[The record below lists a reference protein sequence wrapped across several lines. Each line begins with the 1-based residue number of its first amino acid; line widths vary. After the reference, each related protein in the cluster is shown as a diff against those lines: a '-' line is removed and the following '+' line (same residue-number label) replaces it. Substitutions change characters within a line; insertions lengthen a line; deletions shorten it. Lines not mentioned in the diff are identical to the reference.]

1 MFGNDLFYLEEEVAE
16 IKTSTR
22 KLLQRLLPY
31 FYKFRTRIIT
41 ATILLLVSTGLG
53 LLGPVLLKHAI
64 DVDIKQGS
72 ISGLVRTSII
82 YLVLQIVVYLIGYFQ
97 RVSLAIVGERACA
110 LLKENLYRHIIN
122 LPLSFFDKNPVGK
135 LLTRVDSDTEAI
147 KNLFTTSAVVL
158 TQDLVLLIGMSVVM
172 SIINYKLFLVILIL
186 LPPFIYAFWWF
197 QKNIRPVYLKVRRK
211 VAEINNFV
219 NETLQALP
227 VVQAFN
233 REEHSYQKMENL
245 SKDKFQQE
253 LVGMKLWYRIWF
265 LVDFGEVLGLVLIL
279 GIGGIWALK
288 GLITIGTLFLFANYI
303 TRLFMPLRGLSDQL
317 NIIQRALASA
327 ERIFGIFS
335 ERTEESPKIE
345 IRQSLRSFRMT
356 TSQEPKI
363 CFQHVYFK
371 YETTEKTE
379 QIREWILEDINFSV
393 KNGEKIALVGETGGG
408 KTSIISLLLKF
419 YLPQKGNILIDN
431 KDIMAIDYQTVRSKI
446 GFVPQ
451 DIILFPG
458 SVLDNLRLFDKQISL
473 EQVKSAVD
481 RIKILPT
488 IENFPNGFETDLVAR
503 GINLSLGERQL
514 LSFARALV
522 REPEILI
529 LDEAT
534 SSVDPHTER
543 LLQEGLETLLKGRTA
558 IIIAHRLAT
567 IQMVDRIFVIHQGKI
582 VEQGTHLELLK
593 KHGYYYRLYRLQY
606 LEKRTISEQKPT
618 SFSIK

>member
-1 MFGNDLFYLEEEVAE
+1 MFGNDIFSLEEEVAE

-41 ATILLLVSTGLG
+41 ATILLLISTGLG

-72 ISGLVRTSII
+72 ISGLFRTSLI
-82 YLVLQIVVYLIGYFQ
+82 YLILQISVYLIGYFQ

-110 LLKENLYRHIIN
+110 LLKENLYQHIIN

-172 SIINYKLFLVILIL
+172 LIINYKLFFVILIL

-197 QKNIRPVYLKVRRK
+197 QKHIRPIYLKVRKK
-211 VAEINNFV
+211 VAEINNFI
-219 NETLQALP
+219 NETLQSLA

-233 REEHSYQKMENL
+233 REEYSYQKMETL
-245 SKDKFQQE
+245 SKEKYQQE

-288 GLITIGTLFLFANYI
+288 GAITIGTLFLFASYI

-317 NIIQRALASA
+317 NIVQRAFASA
-327 ERIFGIFS
+327 ERIFGIFDVA
-335 ERTEESPKIE
+335 TEKEISSHKYQPIILSQTKYKLPKIV
-345 IRQSLRSFRMT
+345 
-356 TSQEPKI
+356 
-363 CFQHVYFK
+363 FQNVYFK
-371 YETTEKTE
+371 YDTTENSDQT
-379 QIREWILEDINFSV
+379 RDWILQDINFSI

-419 YLPQKGNILIDN
+419 YLPQKGTILLDGE
-431 KDIMAIDYQTVRSKI
+431 DIMTIDYQTIRSKI

-451 DIILFPG
+451 DIVLFPG
-458 SVLDNLRLFDKQISL
+458 SVLDNLRLFDDKIPF

-481 RIKILPT
+481 KIKILST

-522 REPEILI
+522 RNPEILI

-543 LLQEGLETLLKGRTA
+543 LIQEGLETLLKDRTA

-567 IQMVDRIFVIHQGKI
+567 IQMVDRILVIHQGKI
-582 VEQGTHLELLK
+582 VESGTHQELLK

-606 LEKRTISEQKPT
+606 LMKETILEQKPV
-618 SFSIK
+618 KCQ